1 MDPED
6 PEDPD
11 AEARQILTSAEELL
25 VLGKIQKA
33 LEQAQIAR
41 DYYLESG
48 RSEGPRVLGPEKS
61 WVSFERCI
69 GFDDFW

>member
-48 RSEGPRVLGPEKS
+48 LDPRGWFGGWALKKLG
-61 WVSFERCI
+61 VI
-69 GFDDFW
+69 